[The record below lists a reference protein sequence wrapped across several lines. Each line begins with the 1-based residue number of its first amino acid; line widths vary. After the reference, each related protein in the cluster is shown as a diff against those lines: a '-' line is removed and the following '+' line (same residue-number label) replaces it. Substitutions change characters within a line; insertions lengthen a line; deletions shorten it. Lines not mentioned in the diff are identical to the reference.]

1 VDRLRTGAGIG
12 LYADMIIGPK
22 RLDFGAGEQNRRTI
36 YFSAGLIIEAMRSKA
51 KPFLLTCSVPSA
63 MNGPFRTEQR
73 W

>member
-36 YFSAGLIIEAMRSKA
+36 YFSAG
-51 KPFLLTCSVPSA
+51 F
-63 MNGPFRTEQR
+63 NY
-73 W
+73 